1 MTTIAVIDYG
11 VGNIKSIC
19 RALDKCGAE
28 VCLTKER
35 DEILSSDGVLLPGVG
50 AFAHGMDKLISQGID
65 ELLSEFSETGRPM
78 LGICLGMQMLF
89 DQSTEFGETLGLGLI
104 PGKVQ
109 KLETLDEAHEKL
121 PHVSWNEI
129 KPSNY
134 VDWEGTILNDIKDGE
149 DMYFV
154 HSYYVQPES
163 DEDVLSKTIY
173 SQFEYCSTV
182 KHHNIYGCQFH
193 PEKSASAGLK
203 IIKNFVEICRGKD
216 V

>member
-19 RALDKCGAE
+19 RALDKSGVE

-35 DEILSSDGVLLPGVG
+35 GEVLSSDGVVLPGVG
-50 AFAHGMDKLISQGID
+50 AFAHGMEKLIDQGLD
-65 ELLSEFSETGRPM
+65 EVLREFAASGKPI

-89 DQSTEFGETLGLGLI
+89 DQSTEFGETKGLGLI
-104 PGKVQ
+104 PGIVQ
-109 KLETLDEAHEKL
+109 KLETLDESHEKL

-129 KPSNY
+129 KLGNCT
-134 VDWEGTILNDIKDGE
+134 DWEETILNNIKDGE

-154 HSYYVQPES
+154 HSYYVQPAN
-163 DEDVLSKTIY
+163 DEDVLSKTVY

-182 KHHNIYGCQFH
+182 KHQSIYGCQYH
-193 PEKSASAGLK
+193 PEKSANAGLK
-203 IIKNFVEICRGKD
+203 IIKNFVGICRG
-216 V
+216 